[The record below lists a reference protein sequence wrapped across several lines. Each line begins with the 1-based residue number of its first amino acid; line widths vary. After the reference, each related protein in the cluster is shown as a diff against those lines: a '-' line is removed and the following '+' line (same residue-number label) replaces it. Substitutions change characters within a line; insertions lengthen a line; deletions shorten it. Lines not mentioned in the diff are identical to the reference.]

1 MDWTV
6 LLDKDA
12 MVEYF
17 MNKSKTIKATVNNN
31 KSENDFWLIR
41 VNEHSDL
48 IGIESCSKYRL
59 VKIFTYICC
68 FISRLT

>member
-6 LLDKDA
+6 LLDKDV
-12 MVEYF
+12 MIDYF
-17 MNKSKTIKATVNNN
+17 MNKSKIIKATVNNN

-48 IGIESCSKYRL
+48 ISIESFSEYRL
-59 VKIFTYICC
+59 VKMFTYICC
-68 FISRLT
+68 SISQLT